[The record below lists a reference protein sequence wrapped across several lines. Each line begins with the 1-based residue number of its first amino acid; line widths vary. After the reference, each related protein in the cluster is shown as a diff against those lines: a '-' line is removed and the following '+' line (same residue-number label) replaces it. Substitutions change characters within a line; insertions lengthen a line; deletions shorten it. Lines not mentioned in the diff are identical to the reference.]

1 MACGDM
7 PHLVP
12 DDIAQRLGV
21 TGFTANLEHVG
32 VYANVAAEPVAGGEG
47 VKRAVAANN
56 VGVGDAAQAGGTGGL
71 NDHLV
76 PLRELGGRHADAAHA
91 LLCVEYGT
99 RNVDEQRPQ
108 HQQHHELLEVLLH
121 VVFGGSGTRVI
132 TEIPQGVPAVY
143 HEQEGFDNENDQT
156 NVRDEGKRV
165 GGNEP
170 GQLTGVPQTVDSL
183 IRQQALKS
191 PEFRGG

>member
-1 MACGDM
+1 M
-7 PHLVP
+7 
-12 DDIAQRLGV
+12 
-21 TGFTANLEHVG
+21 
-32 VYANVAAEPVAGGEG
+32 AGGEG

-56 VGVGDAAQAGGTGGL
+56 VGVGDAAQTSGAGGL

-76 PLRELGGRHADAAHA
+76 PLRELGGRHADAAHT

-170 GQLTGVPQTVDSL
+170 GQLTGVSQTVDSL